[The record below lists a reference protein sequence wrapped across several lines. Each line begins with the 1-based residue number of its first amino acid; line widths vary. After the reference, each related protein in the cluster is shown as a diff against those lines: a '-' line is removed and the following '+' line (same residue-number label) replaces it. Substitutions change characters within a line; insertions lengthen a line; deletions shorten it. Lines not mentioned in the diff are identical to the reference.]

1 MKSRNTVFIARSLD
15 GYIADRNGGLDWL
28 NAVPNSSKG
37 LMNSLSQPFPF
48 CWGAALLCSESFP
61 KR

>member
-28 NAVPNSSKG
+28 NAVPNPSKG
-37 LMNSLSQPFPF
+37 LMNSLSQPFTRSPRDS
-48 CWGAALLCSESFP
+48 GGTKYSP
-61 KR
+61 T